1 MRAASL
7 HRFLPNPYAVRAAAV
22 VLLLTLALIVLLVFG
37 ATGVAAADG
46 SGLSPDWSGPFRW
59 R

>member
-7 HRFLPNPYAVRAAAV
+7 HRFLPNQYALKSVAF
-22 VLLLTLALIVLLVFG
+22 VLLLTLGLIALLAFG

-46 SGLSPDWSGPFRW
+46 SGPSYDWSGPFRW

>member
-7 HRFLPNPYAVRAAAV
+7 HRFLPNQYALKAV
-22 VLLLTLALIVLLVFG
+22 AIVLLLTLGLIALLVLG

-46 SGLSPDWSGPFRW
+46 SGPISDWSGPFRW

>member
-7 HRFLPNPYAVRAAAV
+7 HRYLPSPYAVRVAAV
-22 VLLLTLALIVLLVFG
+22 VLLLTFALIVLLAFG
-37 ATGVAAADG
+37 AAGVAAADG
-46 SGLSPDWSGPFRW
+46 SSPSYDWNGPFRW